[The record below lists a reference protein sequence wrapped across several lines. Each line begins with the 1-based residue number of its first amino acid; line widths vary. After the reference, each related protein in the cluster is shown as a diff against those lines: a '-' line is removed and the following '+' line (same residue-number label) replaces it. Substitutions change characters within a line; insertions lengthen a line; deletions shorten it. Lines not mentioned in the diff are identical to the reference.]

1 MRNRYTECG
10 ILEPDNNAVER
21 AIRPIALGRNNWL
34 FAGSVRGGQAAA
46 TILSLI
52 ETAKLSGV
60 DPFAYLRD
68 VLARINS
75 HRVDR
80 LTELLPFNWKPRA
93 A

>member
-1 MRNRYTECG
+1 MHF
-10 ILEPDNNAVER
+10 
-21 AIRPIALGRNNWL
+21 ALCRLCADAHKRNNWL
-34 FAGSVRGGQAAA
+34 FVGSVRGGRGAA

-80 LTELLPFNWKPRA
+80 LAELLPFNWTPSA